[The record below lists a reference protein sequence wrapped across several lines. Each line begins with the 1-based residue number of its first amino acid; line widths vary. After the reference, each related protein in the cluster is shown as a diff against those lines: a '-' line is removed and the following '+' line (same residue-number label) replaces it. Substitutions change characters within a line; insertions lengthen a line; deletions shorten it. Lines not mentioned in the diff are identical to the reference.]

1 MRKGVATAMQVTV
14 TGKDLLAAMNAVMAA
29 IEPQTSIPILKSVRL
44 TVHPDKLTVTGTDLD
59 TELTADVDVLSAE
72 GMLDICIPAELLRA
86 AVRYAGVS
94 PVVIRLDEVEH
105 KRKVFNSAL
114 GTSIDEAYTNI
125 ECTVDVA
132 GGDRVFVISDTF
144 PASDWP
150 TLAVDATFMAYE
162 SFTNGQLPEIL
173 ERVAVA
179 ISNEETRYYLNGIY
193 WEPGA
198 FTATDGHRLVS
209 HPYASFMETPKGSNA
224 PVCAIIPTR
233 SIKVLLSQAKGD
245 VRTSVCTPPG
255 KAPLLKF
262 EFGDTRLVTKTI
274 DGTFPDYRRVIP
286 PAEPT
291 DTKVSFSAAVLR
303 QALLSAVT
311 FYKINRSRNGI
322 AIRND
327 DGRAVLTTKA
337 EKPDNKMQGGAFTA
351 RTFADWPKDSTMTH
365 IGLNMR
371 YLLDFVP
378 KGGNLVLQMKDSGA
392 PARVMV
398 EGQDDV
404 TRLVMPMR
412 V

>member
-1 MRKGVATAMQVTV
+1 MRKGIATEVTV
-14 TGKDLLAAMNAVMAA
+14 TGKDLFAAMNSVMAA
-29 IEPQTSIPILKSVRL
+29 IEPQTSIPILKMVRL

-59 TELTADVDVLSAE
+59 MELTADVDVLSAE
-72 GMLDICIPAELLRA
+72 GELDICVPADLLRA
-86 AVRYAGVS
+86 SVRFAGVS
-94 PVVIRLDEVEH
+94 PVVIRVDEVEH
-105 KRKVFNSAL
+105 NRAA
-114 GTSIDEAYTNI
+114 SIDSDKTRREVYTKT
-125 ECTVDVA
+125 EVTVDVA
-132 GGDRVFVISDTF
+132 GGDQVFVIIDNA

-150 TLAVDATFMAYE
+150 ELAAGADFMAYE
-162 SFTNGQLPEIL
+162 SFTNGQLVEIL

-179 ISNEETRYYLNGIY
+179 ISTEETRYYLNGIY
-193 WEPGA
+193 WEPGR

-209 HPYASFMETPKGSNA
+209 HPYKGMLPTPKGSNA
-224 PVCAIIPTR
+224 PISAIIPAR
-233 SIKVLLSQAKGD
+233 AVKVLLSQAKGD
-245 VRTSVCTPPG
+245 IRTAVFPKPG
-255 KAPLLKF
+255 GVPLLKF
-262 EFGDTRLVTKTI
+262 DYGDMRLVTKTI
-274 DGTFPDYRRVIP
+274 DGTFPDYPRVIP
-286 PAEPT
+286 KEEPT
-291 DTKVSFSAAVLR
+291 DTKVSFSAAILR

-337 EKPDNKMQGGAFTA
+337 EKPDNQMQGGAFTA

-404 TRLVMPMR
+404 TRIVMPMR